1 MKRLVVGGV
10 VLSLLILTAAAL
22 RADVK
27 TQEKS
32 LVRFEGGLGRMMS
45 MFGGKAA
52 TEGIVS
58 TVALKGNRKLTLSEY
73 GGQLIDLAEE
83 KIYDINVRDKS
94 YTVMTFEEYRRKL
107 EEAQKQARQDMKEVE
122 KEQKPEAG
130 EKKEVEVD
138 FDLKETGQRKS
149 IAGYETRE
157 VIMTITVREKGK
169 TLEDG
174 GGMVMT
180 SDMWMADPI
189 PALAEIQQFDR
200 RYFEK
205 LAGPLAAGM
214 DAQQMAMASALYPM
228 MKDAVARMQ
237 KEGARLKGTALA
249 STTKFEGVKSKAEMS
264 QAASGGEEAGGGV
277 GGLLARRIMKL
288 KKKPEEQSARA
299 AIFATDHEVQSIATS
314 VADSDV
320 AIPAGYRDKTKR

>member
-10 VLSLLILTAAAL
+10 VLSLLVLTAAAL

-52 TEGIVS
+52 KEGIVS
-58 TVALKGNRKLTLSEY
+58 TVALKGNRKLTLSDY

-94 YTVMTFEEYRRKL
+94 YTVMTFEQYRRKL
-107 EEAQKQARQDMKEVE
+107 EEAQKQARQDMKEAE
-122 KEQKPEAG
+122 KAQKPEPG
-130 EKKEVEVD
+130 ETKEVEVD

-149 IAGYETRE
+149 ITGYETRE

-200 RYFEK
+200 TYFEK

-228 MKDAVARMQ
+228 MKDAMARMQ

-264 QAASGGEEAGGGV
+264 QASSGGQEAGGGGI
-277 GGLLARRIMKL
+277 GGMLARRMM
-288 KKKPEEQSARA
+288 KKKPEDQSARA
-299 AIFATDHEVQSIATS
+299 TIFTTDHEVQSIATS
-314 VADSDV
+314 VPDTDV

>member
-10 VLSLLILTAAAL
+10 VLSLLVLTAAAL

-52 TEGIVS
+52 KEGIVS
-58 TVALKGNRKLTLSEY
+58 TVALKGNRKLTLSDY

-94 YTVMTFEEYRRKL
+94 YTAMTFEQYRRKL
-107 EEAQKQARQDMKEVE
+107 EEAQKQAKQDMKEAE
-122 KEQKPEAG
+122 KAQKPEAG
-130 EKKEVEVD
+130 ETKEVEVD

-200 RYFEK
+200 TYFEK

-228 MKDAVARMQ
+228 MKDAMARMQ

-264 QAASGGEEAGGGV
+264 QASSGGQEAGGGGI
-277 GGLLARRIMKL
+277 GGMLARKL
-288 KKKPEEQSARA
+288 MKKKPEDQSARA
-299 AIFATDHEVQSIATS
+299 TIFTTDHEVQSIATS
-314 VADSDV
+314 VPDTDV